1 MANKKNMI
9 DFAES
14 LSALSGKNKTF
25 SASFI
30 RNFFDLIKN
39 TLYEDSYVKIKGFG
53 TFKLITVNGRE
64 SVNVNTGERIEIG
77 EHLRLSFVPDKQLS
91 QRVNR
96 PFENFTTL
104 ILDDEAD
111 APLVGN
117 SEPEEVEEETEE
129 IEVPTV
135 SAPAPIEE
143 KTLSAQ
149 DNTEEPTEEQPTAEN
164 VVVTSVYIGND
175 EPEKEPLPQE
185 TAEETNS
192 TEEQAEELPA
202 AEESTQAEV
211 SFSAGSPELAEPQ
224 EEEPQQVASEEDE
237 ESEPEKS
244 HKAVILVLS
253 IFGALVLMAA
263 SYYAG
268 YNNILGFE
276 KVVPKVTS
284 VAKPVPVAA
293 DSIKT
298 DSVKAP
304 APKVQAVQESRE
316 KAAADSVQTEQ
327 AKQRA
332 LVEKSKK
339 YKQLP
344 DGDYLIAG
352 TWKTYVME
360 SGDNL
365 YRIAHKNYRDKE
377 LAKYI
382 IFYNDI
388 SNPDMVTLGTS
399 LRLPVLVEKK

>member
-14 LSALSGKNKTF
+14 LSALSGKSKTF

-30 RNFFDLIKN
+30 RSFFDLIKN

-77 EHLRLSFVPDKQLS
+77 EHLRLSFVPDKQLA

-111 APLVGN
+111 AALVGKF
-117 SEPEEVEEETEE
+117 EPEEVEEEAEE
-129 IEVPTV
+129 IEVPAV
-135 SAPAPIEE
+135 SAPAPVEE
-143 KTLSAQ
+143 KALPAQ
-149 DNTEEPTEEQPTAEN
+149 YDSEEPAEEQTPAEN
-164 VVVTSVYIGND
+164 VVVSSVYIGNG
-175 EPEKEPLPQE
+175 EPENETLLQKSADETEPAGEPE
-185 TAEETNS
+185 
-192 TEEQAEELPA
+192 EELPA
-202 AEESTQAEV
+202 AEESEQADVPSDEE
-211 SFSAGSPELAEPQ
+211 SPEPSEPE
-224 EEEPQQVASEEDE
+224 EEEPQSFDSEDE
-237 ESEPEKS
+237 EEAEPKKS
-244 HKAVILVLS
+244 HKARNIVLCL
-253 IFGALVLMAA
+253 FGALVLVAA

-268 YNNILGFE
+268 YNNFFGLKFPSSNAIFA
-276 KVVPKVTS
+276 P
-284 VAKPVPVAA
+284 KPVPVAA
-293 DSIKT
+293 DSAKT

-304 APKVQAVQESRE
+304 ASKVQAVQASRA
-316 KAAADSVQTEQ
+316 KAAADSVQIEQ
-327 AKQRA
+327 AKRQA

-352 TWKTYVME
+352 TWKNYVMS

-365 YRIAHKNYRDKE
+365 YRIAQKNYRDKE
-377 LAKYI
+377 LAKYL

-388 SNPDMVTLGTS
+388 SNPDLVTLGTS